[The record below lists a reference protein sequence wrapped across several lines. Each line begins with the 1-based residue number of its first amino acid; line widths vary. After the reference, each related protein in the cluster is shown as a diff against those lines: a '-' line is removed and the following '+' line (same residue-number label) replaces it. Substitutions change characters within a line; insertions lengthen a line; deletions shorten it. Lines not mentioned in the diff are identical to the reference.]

1 MEKRKFRLADVVL
14 SVICVVFVAEAA
26 APVASIGNSQYFWWL
41 FMILAFLLPYG
52 LISSELGTAFP
63 GDGGLYD
70 WIHTAWPDSRWG
82 ARASWYYWINFPLW
96 MASLAVM
103 CPELLGYVF
112 GWQPGPVWSLVIQLA
127 FIWIVTVVAF
137 YPVCD
142 SIVIL
147 NLSAAIKI
155 LLAVTV
161 GVLGIVYVA
170 RNGFVNDMSAG
181 TFLPSFDL
189 DSLSYISVIIF
200 NFLGFEVVCTY
211 AGSMADPRRQ
221 IPQAIVTGGVVIAAI
236 YLFSAFGIGAAVPTR
251 DISVDSGLI
260 DAVSLMTGRT
270 GGVLVGIV
278 ALLFLVTLF
287 GNMISWSM
295 GVNSTA
301 AYAAERGDMPAVF
314 TRRRKDNDMPVGSA
328 LVSGIVASAVCLLGA
343 AIQAVSPDSSLFWSF
358 FALNLVM
365 LLLSYMPVF
374 PAFLALRRKY
384 PQAERPFRVP
394 GGPGMLR
401 VLAYVP
407 MVLIGLSILFT
418 AVPLSTDRETLAT
431 ILPITVGSV
440 ISAAGRA
447 AHRRPAAPSTQIR
460 RITTMAKRIV
470 GTTPRQDGYRM
481 PGEFEE
487 QTGVWMLWPQR
498 PDNWRGGAKPAQQAF
513 ADVARAIARFEP
525 VTVCVNPDQFQNA
538 RARLPEDIRVVEMT
552 SNDAWVRDCGPTFVK
567 NDQGNLRAVDWTFNA
582 WGGLHDGLYF
592 PWDQD
597 DLVARKICELEGVD
611 SYRTDGFVLEGGSI
625 HVDGQGTVLTTE
637 MCLLSP
643 GRNPELSR
651 RDIEEKL
658 CDYLGCEKVIWLR
671 DGIDPD
677 ETNGHIDDVACFV
690 APGEVACIWTED
702 PENPFYQAAQDAF
715 RTLSQ
720 ATDAKGRRLTVHKL
734 CLTKKPCCLEG
745 AETIDAVEG
754 TVPREN
760 GEVSIAS
767 YMNFLIVNGAVIA
780 PQYGDENDQLAIQQ
794 LQQMF
799 PDRQIVGV
807 QTREVAFG
815 GGNIHCITQQQPKA

>member
-41 FMILAFLLPYG
+41 FMIAAFLLPYG

-112 GWQPGPVWSLVIQLA
+112 GWQPGPVWSLLIQLA

-142 SIVIL
+142 SI
-147 NLSAAIKI
+147 KI

-170 RNGFVNDMSAG
+170 KNGFVNDMTAR

-221 IPQAIVTGGVVIAAI
+221 IPQAIVAGGIVIAAI

-260 DAVSLMTGRT
+260 DAVSLMTGAT

-314 TRRRKDNDMPVGSA
+314 ARRRKDNQMPVGSA

-365 LLLSYMPVF
+365 LLLSYLPVF
-374 PAFLALRRKY
+374 PAFLALRQRF
-384 PQAERPFRVP
+384 PDAERPFRVP
-394 GGPGMLR
+394 GGGGFLKC
-401 VLAYVP
+401 LAYVP
-407 MVLIGLSILFT
+407 MALIALSIVFT

-431 ILPITVGSV
+431 ILPITVGSI
-440 ISAAGRA
+440 ISVLLGELLIAV
-447 AHRRPAAPSTQIR
+447 RRRHHPIS
-460 RITTMAKRIV
+460 
-470 GTTPRQDGYRM
+470 
-481 PGEFEE
+481 
-487 QTGVWMLWPQR
+487 
-498 PDNWRGGAKPAQQAF
+498 GG
-513 ADVARAIARFEP
+513 
-525 VTVCVNPDQFQNA
+525 
-538 RARLPEDIRVVEMT
+538 
-552 SNDAWVRDCGPTFVK
+552 
-567 NDQGNLRAVDWTFNA
+567 
-582 WGGLHDGLYF
+582 
-592 PWDQD
+592 
-597 DLVARKICELEGVD
+597 
-611 SYRTDGFVLEGGSI
+611 
-625 HVDGQGTVLTTE
+625 
-637 MCLLSP
+637 
-643 GRNPELSR
+643 
-651 RDIEEKL
+651 
-658 CDYLGCEKVIWLR
+658 
-671 DGIDPD
+671 
-677 ETNGHIDDVACFV
+677 
-690 APGEVACIWTED
+690 
-702 PENPFYQAAQDAF
+702 
-715 RTLSQ
+715 
-720 ATDAKGRRLTVHKL
+720 
-734 CLTKKPCCLEG
+734 
-745 AETIDAVEG
+745 
-754 TVPREN
+754 
-760 GEVSIAS
+760 
-767 YMNFLIVNGAVIA
+767 
-780 PQYGDENDQLAIQQ
+780 
-794 LQQMF
+794 
-799 PDRQIVGV
+799 
-807 QTREVAFG
+807 
-815 GGNIHCITQQQPKA
+815 